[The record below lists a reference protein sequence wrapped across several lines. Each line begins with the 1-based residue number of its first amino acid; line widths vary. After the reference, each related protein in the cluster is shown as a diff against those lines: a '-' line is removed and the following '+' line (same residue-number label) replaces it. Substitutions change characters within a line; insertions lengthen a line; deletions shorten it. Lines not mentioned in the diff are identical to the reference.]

1 MRKLLILG
9 GSRYIL
15 PVIKAA
21 HELGCYV
28 ITCDYLP
35 HNIAHQYSDAYFNIS
50 ILDKKAVMDLAVSQ
64 QVDGIMSFACDP
76 GVITAA
82 YVAEKLG
89 LPTCGPYESVCI
101 LQNKKLFREFLRKH
115 GFRVPMAKGYRY
127 VEEALEE
134 WELFQWPVI
143 VKPVDSAGSKG
154 VSKADN
160 PEALRSC
167 IEHALSF
174 SQSKEFIVEDFLE
187 CRRHPSDSECFSVNG
202 DLQFVS
208 YSSQRFDRFCENP
221 YAPAAFSWTPGISE
235 ENQKELTEELQRL
248 LRLLDMG
255 TSLYNVEAREC
266 RDGKAYLMECSPR
279 GGGNRLAEML
289 RYIYGVDLISNAVR
303 AALGDPVSHMEKK
316 PSPGHWA
323 EIILH
328 GDRSGAFQELLVAK
342 GIQDNVMEKD
352 IWIKKG
358 DRIDNFSGA
367 NKAIG
372 TLVLRFA
379 SETQMNQVLD
389 HQEQYIQVRT
399 E

>member
-1 MRKLLILG
+1 M
-9 GSRYIL
+9 
-15 PVIKAA
+15 
-21 HELGCYV
+21 
-28 ITCDYLP
+28 
-35 HNIAHQYSDAYFNIS
+35 Q
-50 ILDKKAVMDLAVSQ
+50 LAQ
-64 QVDGIMSFACDP
+64 
-76 GVITAA
+76 
-82 YVAEKLG
+82 E
-89 LPTCGPYESVCI
+89 
-101 LQNKKLFREFLRKH
+101 
-115 GFRVPMAKGYRY
+115 
-127 VEEALEE
+127 
-134 WELFQWPVI
+134 
-143 VKPVDSAGSKG
+143 
-154 VSKADN
+154 
-160 PEALRSC
+160 
-167 IEHALSF
+167 
-174 SQSKEFIVEDFLE
+174 
-187 CRRHPSDSECFSVNG
+187 
-202 DLQFVS
+202 
-208 YSSQRFDRFCENP
+208 
-221 YAPAAFSWTPGISE
+221 
-235 ENQKELTEELQRL
+235 
-248 LRLLDMG
+248 
-255 TSLYNVEAREC
+255 EC

-342 GIQDNVMEKD
+342 EIQDNVMEKD